1 MNIEGSCLESNGRKS
16 NKRAYEVFK
25 EEEVEK
31 VVGKETEGEFIRD
44 SKEDVDERLCQ

>member
-1 MNIEGSCLESNGRKS
+1 M
-16 NKRAYEVFK
+16 FK

-31 VVGKETEGEFIRD
+31 VVGKEAEGEFIRD